1 MISIVFYTNFI
12 NHHQLL
18 LADEL
23 YLLTNHN
30 FFLVEIQPMFEW
42 LKKNGYSDF
51 SSRPYVIQAWKD
63 NIQRQKAW
71 ELCVSADVALFGADS
86 LNYQV
91 ERAKSGK
98 LSFEVSERWLKRG
111 LINVFSPRLL
121 KNMWFYHTLF
131 YRKPVY
137 KLCSSAYAAGDQ
149 YKLHSYRDKCYK
161 WGYFTKVEDLDIA
174 AVVEN
179 RSCSSIKIMWCSR
192 FIKWKHPEMPI
203 KLAAKLKEKGY
214 DFVID
219 MYGSGSLLEE
229 AKSLANRLEVKDY
242 VNFCGNLPNEQILQQ
257 MRLHDIFLFTSDK
270 NEGWGAVANEAMSN
284 GCVLVASDEIGS
296 IPFLVEDD
304 VNGCIYKSGNLV
316 SLTEKVEH
324 LISSPEDRKRVA
336 INAYNTL
343 MNIWSPKNAA
353 ENLLTLIDDL
363 NQGRDSSIL
372 EGPCSIAL
380 PI

>member
-1 MISIVFYTNFI
+1 MSIVFYTNFI

-71 ELCVSADVALFGADS
+71 KLCVSADVALFGADS

-131 YRKPVY
+131 YKKPVY

-179 RSCSSIKIMWCSR
+179 RTCSSIKIMWCSR

-203 KLAAKLKEKGY
+203 KLAAKLKDKGY

-219 MYGSGSLLEE
+219 MYGCGSLLQN
-229 AKSLANRLEVKDY
+229 AKLLANRLKVKDY

-284 GCVLVASDEIGS
+284 GCVLVASNEIGS

-316 SLTEKVEH
+316 SLTEKVEY

-336 INAYNTL
+336 MNAYNTL
-343 MNIWSPKNAA
+343 KNIWSPKNAA

>member
-71 ELCVSADVALFGADS
+71 KLCVSADVALFGADS

-131 YRKPVY
+131 YKKPVY

-179 RSCSSIKIMWCSR
+179 RTCSSIKIMWCSR

-203 KLAAKLKEKGY
+203 KLAAKLKDKGY

-219 MYGSGSLLEE
+219 MYGCGSLLQN
-229 AKSLANRLEVKDY
+229 AKLLANRLKVKDY

-284 GCVLVASDEIGS
+284 GCVLVASNEIGS

-316 SLTEKVEH
+316 SLTEKVEY

-336 INAYNTL
+336 MNAYNTL
-343 MNIWSPKNAA
+343 KNIWSPKNAA